1 MNIIVVV
8 ERDYSLVDPDM
19 RDRYIGG
26 TVCRSFEAARE
37 LVFAHQHSRRSNYEI
52 NYVENG
58 VDYIEISSTT
68 GEIFAEFFVRLI
80 GHD

>member
-8 ERDYSLVDPDM
+8 MRDYSISNPDM
-19 RDRYIGG
+19 RDRYIG
-26 TVCRSFEAARE
+26 TVCRSFEEARE
-37 LVFAHQHSRRSNYEI
+37 LVFAHQHSRYSNYEI

-58 VDYIEISSTT
+58 TDYIEISSST
-68 GEIFAEFFVRLI
+68 GEVYAEFFVRII